1 MKKRDKLYKVC
12 AYEII
17 RGGNHE
23 DIKRPLFVVY
33 EHAYSSKQAIGYVKN
48 KHPRLRSGYDDDY
61 GSESVDYIFDVELI
75 ERACDIHDPK
85 KVVQLNLFDFI
96 DNKD

>member
-1 MKKRDKLYKVC
+1 MKKRDKLYKVTV
-12 AYEII
+12 YELT

-23 DIKRPLFVVY
+23 DRTRKIGPIYK
-33 EHAYSSKQAIGYVKN
+33 HAYSSKQAVTYIK
-48 KHPRLRSGYDDDY
+48 KEHPEWKGYDNCY
-61 GSESVDYIFDVELI
+61 GSESVDYMFVVERDLGI
-75 ERACDIHDPK
+75 RKPK